1 MATFV
6 VTGSGSG
13 IGAAICRRLAR
24 AGDCFVVH
32 ARTNRAGCEQVAD
45 ELRAA
50 GARAE
55 IVLGDLA
62 EPATSRHLVETA
74 TGAFGGLDTL
84 VANAGFPNRAP
95 LGTLERADFDYVHAV
110 VTGGLFELLTE
121 AMAPLK
127 ASGSGRVVAISTH
140 NAHLYR
146 NDYPNYPAS
155 AAAKAALEALVR
167 AAALQLAPAAV
178 TVNCVVPGLIA
189 KQAGTEQF
197 LSTTEWTSFAEKIP
211 MRRVGTPEE
220 VASVVAFLCSPEA
233 SYVTGQMIHVN
244 GGFV

>member
-1 MATFV
+1 MATVV

-32 ARTNRAGCEQVAD
+32 ARTNRSGCEQVAD

-62 EPATSRHLVETA
+62 EPETGRHLVEMA
-74 TGAFGGLDTL
+74 TGTFGGLDTL

-95 LGTLERADFDYVHAV
+95 LGALVRADFDYVHAV

-121 AMAPLK
+121 AMEPLK
-127 ASGSGRVVAISTH
+127 ASDSGRVVAISTH

-155 AAAKAALEALVR
+155 ASAKAALEALAR
-167 AAALQLAPAAV
+167 AAALQLAPAEV

-189 KQAGTEQF
+189 KEAGTEQF
-197 LSTTEWTSFAEKIP
+197 LSTAEWTSFAEKIP

-233 SYVTGQMIHVN
+233 SYVTGQIIHVN